1 MAPSR
6 ESTVDPLDL
15 DYDAVVQVD
24 DDTGVERDR
33 EYVPT
38 PV

>member
-15 DYDAVVQVD
+15 EYDAVVQVD
-24 DDTGVERDR
+24 DVTGVERDR
-33 EYVPT
+33 E
-38 PV
+38 